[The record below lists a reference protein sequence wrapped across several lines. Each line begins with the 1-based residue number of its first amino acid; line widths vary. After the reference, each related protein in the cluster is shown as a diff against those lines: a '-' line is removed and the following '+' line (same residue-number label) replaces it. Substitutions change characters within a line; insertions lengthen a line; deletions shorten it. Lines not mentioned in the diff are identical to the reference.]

1 MVALPTPHT
10 TRELLHTFP
19 NLKFC
24 INRRH
29 CINRRQVGSFVS
41 LLLEDLIV
49 LFLISLLLSVLSC
62 IALFYIARQQ
72 RIE

>member
-19 NLKFC
+19 NLKF
-24 INRRH
+24 